1 MQDTIITVNQAD
13 PALVFEALARII
25 GEKEGVEITLKS
37 VEEKYEEKDKKTGM
51 ADQVT

>member
-13 PALVFEALARII
+13 PVRVFEALARII

-37 VEEKYEEKDKKTGM
+37 MREKYKKKDKKTGM
-51 ADQVT
+51 ADQMT